1 MKRLYF
7 ISFLCTLAFWT
18 IIIIANFFLSN
29 YYETDFFRDNDWKE
43 VFLVF
48 FAVIMIASLISL
60 LIFRTQPF
68 LKKFLI
74 TFSCVCTI
82 LTIIV
87 TIHWTQTFLQILEE
101 QNQLINKFKK
111 EAENDIKNDNV
122 KIFSQ
127 GLPLP
132 PKNEILQI
140 QDDSIQKVWKKFGL
154 TRKNIGC
161 IISPEITKAQEEYYK
176 LTDIYLEKRNGP
188 GWKVKMENE
197 IDNIRNH
204 R

>member
-7 ISFLCTLAFWT
+7 ISFLCALAFWT
-18 IIIIANFFLSN
+18 IIIIANFCLSN
-29 YYETDFFRDNDWKE
+29 YYGTDFFRDNDWKE

-48 FAVIMIASLISL
+48 FAVIVIAYFLSL
-60 LIFRTQPF
+60 LTFRTKPL

-74 TFSCVCTI
+74 TFSSVCAI

-87 TIHWTQTFLQILEE
+87 TIHWTQTFLQIREE
-101 QNQLINKFKK
+101 QNKLINEFKK
-111 EAENDIKNDNV
+111 EAVNDIKNDNV

-132 PKNEILQI
+132 PKNERLQI
-140 QDDSIQKVWKKFGL
+140 QDDSIKKIWKKFGL

-176 LTDIYLEKRNGP
+176 ITVDI
-188 GWKVKMENE
+188 
-197 IDNIRNH
+197 IT
-204 R
+204 